1 MPGSTQSQGVMTM
14 PNNGYFDVKCDMAI
28 IEGGGF
34 FCHACLDDKPATED
48 SPDPRYCQGCYDF
61 LVKEAEMLSGG
72 KRPAWIPK
80 EGKIGHQKSI
90 QVSGDVVLNMSTLND
105 KKFEVDI
112 IQPSVGKVT
121 REKRG
126 PKQQALPQELIKQWA
141 GEDMGSKAIASRLN
155 SELGI
160 KVSYK
165 TIQRVLSGERQ
176 FDKQTENNLPLRDN
190 R

>member
-1 MPGSTQSQGVMTM
+1 
-14 PNNGYFDVKCDMAI
+14 MADL
-28 IEGGGF
+28 F
-34 FCHACLDDKPATED
+34 FCSTCLEDKDRKEL

-61 LVKEAEMLSGG
+61 LLKEAEMLPGG

-105 KKFEVDI
+105 KKSEVDI

-121 REKRG
+121 RGKRG
-126 PKQQALPQELIKQWA
+126 PKQKALPQELIKQWS
-141 GEDMGSKAIASRLN
+141 GEGMGSKAIASKLSN
-155 SELGI
+155 ELGI

-165 TIQRVLSGERQ
+165 TIQRLLSGERE
-176 FDKQTENNLPLRDN
+176 FDKWT
-190 R
+190 

>member
-1 MPGSTQSQGVMTM
+1 
-14 PNNGYFDVKCDMAI
+14 MADL
-28 IEGGGF
+28 F
-34 FCHACLDDKPATED
+34 FCYTCLEDKDRKEL
-48 SPDPRYCQGCYDF
+48 SPDPRYCRGCYDF
-61 LVKEAEMLSGG
+61 LLKEAEMLSGG

-105 KKFEVDI
+105 KKSEVDI

-141 GEDMGSKAIASRLN
+141 GEDMGSKAIASKLN
-155 SELGI
+155 NELGI

-165 TIQRVLSGERQ
+165 TIQRLLSGERE
-176 FDKQTENNLPLRDN
+176 FDK
-190 R
+190 

>member
-1 MPGSTQSQGVMTM
+1 
-14 PNNGYFDVKCDMAI
+14 MADL
-28 IEGGGF
+28 F
-34 FCHACLDDKPATED
+34 FCYTCLEDKDRKEL

-61 LVKEAEMLSGG
+61 LLKEAEMLPGG

-105 KKFEVDI
+105 KKSEVDI

-121 REKRG
+121 RVKRG
-126 PKQQALPQELIKQWA
+126 PKQKPLPQELIEQWA
-141 GEDMGSKAIASRLN
+141 GEDMGSKAIASKLN
-155 SELGI
+155 NELGI

-165 TIQRVLSGERQ
+165 TIQRLLSGERE
-176 FDKQTENNLPLRDN
+176 FDKCTNQDYIQVPIY
-190 R
+190 

>member
-1 MPGSTQSQGVMTM
+1 
-14 PNNGYFDVKCDMAI
+14 MADL
-28 IEGGGF
+28 F
-34 FCHACLDDKPATED
+34 FCYTCLEDKDRKEL

-61 LVKEAEMLSGG
+61 LLKEAEMLPGG

-105 KKFEVDI
+105 KKSEVDI

-121 REKRG
+121 RVKRG
-126 PKQQALPQELIKQWA
+126 PKQKPLPQELIEQWA
-141 GEDMGSKAIASRLN
+141 GEGMGSKAIASKLN
-155 SELGI
+155 NELGI

-165 TIQRVLSGERQ
+165 TIQRLLSGER
-176 FDKQTENNLPLRDN
+176 EIGRI
-190 R
+190 